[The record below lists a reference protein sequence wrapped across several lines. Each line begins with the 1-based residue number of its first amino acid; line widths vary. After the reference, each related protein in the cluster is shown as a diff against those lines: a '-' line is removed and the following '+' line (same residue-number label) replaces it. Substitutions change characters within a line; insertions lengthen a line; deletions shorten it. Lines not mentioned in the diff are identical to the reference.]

1 MIVPMSTEFNTPQLP
16 AMGFLSALSE
26 EDRDILSSFG
36 EFLPVHK
43 DDNLITEGQPQDS
56 LYFVISGLLHVHSNN
71 DGRRVLLG
79 SAKQGDVLGEISV
92 FDPDDASAS
101 VTAVEFSQVWRIN
114 REMLEDVVNDYP
126 NVGNLL
132 LIRIATQLSRRL
144 RATNKKV
151 IAAQQAIGDSIYW
164 VF

>member
-1 MIVPMSTEFNTPQLP
+1 MSTEFNTPELP
-16 AMGFLSALSE
+16 AIGFLAAMPQ
-26 EDRDILSSFG
+26 EDREILSSFG

-43 DDNLITEGQPQDS
+43 DQDLITEGQPQDS

-71 DGRRVLLG
+71 QGRRTLLG

-92 FDPDDASAS
+92 FDPDDASAN

-114 REMLEDVVNDYP
+114 REMLEEVLNEYP
-126 NVGNLL
+126 SVGNLL
-132 LIRIATQLSRRL
+132 LIQIATQLSRRM

-151 IAAQQAIGDSIYW
+151 ISAQQAIGDSIYW